1 MSGIYEATVRWRL
14 RPDERFVD
22 GRYSRAH
29 EWLFD
34 GGARVLASSSPH
46 VVKLPFSDPA
56 GVDPEE
62 AFLAAIS
69 SCHMLFFLGYA
80 AQRGFVVAT
89 YDDRA
94 ISVMSKDGTRE
105 WMAKVTLHPDVE
117 FAGDKRPTSLEV
129 ETLHHQAH
137 ADCYIANS
145 VKSEIVIEGKAQGL
159 R

>member
-1 MSGIYEATVRWRL
+1 MSGTYEAEVRWRR
-14 RPDERFVD
+14 RPGEGFAD

-29 EWLFD
+29 DWLFD
-34 GGARVLASSSPH
+34 GGARVHASSSPH
-46 VVKLPFSDPA
+46 VVKLPFSDPS

-80 AQRGFVVAT
+80 AQRGFIVAA

-94 ISVMSKDGTRE
+94 TGVMSKDGTRE
-105 WMAKVTLHPDVE
+105 WMAKVTLHPNVE
-117 FAGDKRPTSLEV
+117 FAGDNRPTAAEV
-129 ETLHHQAH
+129 EALHHQAH
-137 ADCYIANS
+137 TDCYIANS
-145 VKSEIVIEGKAQGL
+145 VKSKIIIEGKARSL